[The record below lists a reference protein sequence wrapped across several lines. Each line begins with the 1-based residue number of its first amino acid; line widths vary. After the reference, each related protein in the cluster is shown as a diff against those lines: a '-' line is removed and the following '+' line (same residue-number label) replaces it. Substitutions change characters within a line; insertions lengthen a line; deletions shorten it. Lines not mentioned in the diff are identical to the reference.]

1 MRVNVSHIS
10 SLEAREMGK
19 SQPTCVKHMTSGKYN
34 RPCTFAFKTAFTLPT
49 LCLIIDTMVLRLL
62 CIVVVL

>member
-1 MRVNVSHIS
+1 MWVNVSHIG

-19 SQPTCVKHMTSGKYN
+19 WHPTYVKHMTSGKYN
-34 RPCTFAFKTAFTLPT
+34 RPRIFAFKATFTLPT
-49 LCLIIDTMVLRLL
+49 LCLIIDTMALSLL